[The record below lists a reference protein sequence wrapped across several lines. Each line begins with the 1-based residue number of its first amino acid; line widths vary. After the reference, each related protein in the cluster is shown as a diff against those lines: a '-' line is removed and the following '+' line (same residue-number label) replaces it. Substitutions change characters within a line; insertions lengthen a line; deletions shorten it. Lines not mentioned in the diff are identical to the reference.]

1 MSAQEE
7 FDRLVN
13 NNREVLKTHPEDRNA
28 SESESEEEEKQNE
41 VQEQSDDDSDYADSN
56 HEDRKNMASRTTVV
70 PTTVFE
76 ANTGPKGVIAD
87 AQSYERERKKSF
99 RRTLLNMTG
108 LDIKEDEEFMQRWR
122 EKRIQE
128 LSQQH
133 NRRKSSPS
141 KRLYGTV
148 DEVDA
153 EGYLNAIERVPP
165 DTTVVVCIFDPEV
178 ISPPSRQQISLFL
191 TRAQSSLSE
200 EVEEA
205 LSGLARR
212 HQTVHFVKLH
222 HEIAEMNHLEP
233 PALLA
238 YRGGELISTLVELE
252 EQVGRGTSITET
264 SVESLLKRYVPFSFL
279 GKSTHG
285 R

>member
-7 FDRLVN
+7 FERLVN
-13 NNREVLKTHPEDRNA
+13 SNREVLKTHPEDRNA
-28 SESESEEEEKQNE
+28 SETESEEEEKQDE
-41 VQEQSDDDSDYADSN
+41 GQEQSDNDSDYADSI
-56 HEDRKNMASRTTVV
+56 HDDRRNMGSRTTTTYTV

-87 AQSYERERKKSF
+87 AQSYERERRKTF
-99 RRTLLNMTG
+99 RRTLLDLTG
-108 LDIKEDEEFMQRWR
+108 LDLSKKTDADKDRKTDSNKDKIPLDADDEEFMQRWR
-122 EKRIQE
+122 EKRMRE
-128 LSQQH
+128 LSQQQNH
-133 NRRKSSPS
+133 MRRNSPS

-165 DTTVVVCIFDPEV
+165 DTTVVVCIFDPD
-178 ISPPSRQQISLFL
+178 
-191 TRAQSSLSE
+191 SSLSE

-205 LSGLARR
+205 LTGVARL

-222 HEIAEMNHLEP
+222 YEIAEMNHLQP

-238 YRGGELISTLVELE
+238 YRAGELISTLVELE
-252 EQVGRGTSITET
+252 EQVGRGKITVTSIEH
-264 SVESLLKRYVPFSFL
+264 LLKRQNII
-279 GKSTHG
+279 
-285 R
+285 